1 MPLCGVKLLRSEIL
15 LCRVLD
21 GFPFTYREA
30 PMALPLGELA
40 AP

>member
-21 GFPFTYREA
+21 GFPFTYCEA
-30 PMALPLGELA
+30 PLALPLGELA